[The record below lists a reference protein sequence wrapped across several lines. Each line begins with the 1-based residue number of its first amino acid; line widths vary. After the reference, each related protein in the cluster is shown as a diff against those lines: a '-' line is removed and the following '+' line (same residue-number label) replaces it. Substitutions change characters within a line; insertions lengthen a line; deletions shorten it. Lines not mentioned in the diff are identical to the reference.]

1 MLYRDPGHLFP
12 DVIREIMLNSQEETP
27 AKKNKEAKAEH
38 KEEKLEQSNLNRD
51 DLHEAGV
58 ISEQQM
64 QIAVETLEDKAEVN
78 LDLQVRS

>member
-1 MLYRDPGHLFP
+1 
-12 DVIREIMLNSQEETP
+12 MLNKNSPKKSP
-27 AKKNKEAKAEH
+27 AKRNKEK
-38 KEEKLEQSNLNRD
+38 KLNKTND
-51 DLHEAGV
+51 DTGDNTIQEAGV